1 MEQTPGRAHGGR
13 AGEAERPALRQAQRG
28 RILDA
33 ARRIVVRDGFAALSM
48 RKIADAIG
56 YSPASLYL
64 YFENRDEIA
73 RALGAEG
80 YAQLR
85 EALDAQIQV
94 VDPAGR
100 LRALA
105 QAYVAF
111 GEAHP
116 ETYRLVFVDVPTVQP
131 EEGMPG
137 PDAEPV
143 VRVFAEALAALG
155 PTTDAPHAAAL
166 WATLHGIVMLALT
179 RPGFAGP
186 SLERVVEAALAA
198 WLGTAA
204 AGRKRAGKPTRAAST

>member
-1 MEQTPGRAHGGR
+1 MGQASGRARGGR
-13 AGEAERPALRQAQRG
+13 VGEAERPALRQAQRG

-33 ARRIVVRDGFAALSM
+33 ARRIVMRDGLAALSM

-73 RALGAEG
+73 RALGDEG
-80 YAQLR
+80 YAQLL
-85 EALDAQIQV
+85 EALEPAAQV
-94 VDPAGR
+94 VDPAAR

-111 GEAHP
+111 GQAQP
-116 ETYRLVFVDVPTVQP
+116 ETYRLVFVDVPTLPQRAD
-131 EEGMPG
+131 MPG

-143 VRVFAEALAALG
+143 VRVFAGALAALG
-155 PTTDAPHAAAL
+155 RTDDAPHAAAL

-179 RPGFAGP
+179 RAGFGGP
-186 SLERVVEAALAA
+186 SLEPVVEAALKA
-198 WLGTAA
+198 WLGTSA
-204 AGRKRAGKPTRAAST
+204 AGRKRAAKPTRAAST